1 MSFHTDGE
9 HLGPKGQHRVVRTS
23 EVLIPPHATI
33 CRRSPR
39 NPDRQQ
45 SNYHDLFDSHTVFC
59 DVFNTD
65 AGIAMIGPPL
75 LNLESTFLE
84 ATYTIDGQVFPV
96 STFPLNRAQ
105 RTQITAMHA
114 DSLRIDF
121 GEYNVEAAV
130 RSPMNSLF
138 RGRNVLVAMQRNNP
152 LRWIEEWARLY
163 VAVNKVDALI
173 LYDLRSTDYTLTEL
187 REVLVAIPGLECSV
201 IVHWPFKYG
210 VKPKFAGD
218 PWDSDFG
225 QYVAWEHAYRRFLQE
240 ARAVTVS
247 DVDEVFLAQDGRSIF
262 DHAAESATGVVRFR
276 QRFIEPVVHRA
287 PTSGK
292 DTSYSDYSLFE
303 PARALSTPKYAAI
316 LERLHHGHQLL
327 VHSIAGDR
335 TAETDQI
342 IGRQFEAMKLAWD
355 RGNFD
360 RKHPD
365 KPFDPTTN
373 LVVDDVLMHA
383 VRRSADARK
392 NPPEQGFERS

>member
-1 MSFHTDGE
+1 MSFHAGGTQP
-9 HLGPKGQHRVVRTS
+9 GPQGQHRVVRTS

-33 CRRSPR
+33 RRRSPR
-39 NPDRQQ
+39 DPDRQQ

-65 AGIAMIGPPL
+65 VGITMVGPPL

-84 ATYTIDGQVFPV
+84 ATYTIDGQVFPA

-105 RTQITAMHA
+105 RTHISATHA

-121 GEYNVEAAV
+121 GEYTAEASV

-138 RGRNVLVAMQRNNP
+138 RDRNVLVAMQRNNP
-152 LRWIEEWARLY
+152 LRWIQEWGRLY
-163 VAVNKVDALI
+163 VTANQVDALI
-173 LYDLRSTDYTLTEL
+173 LYDLRSTDYTLSEL
-187 REVLVAIPGLECSV
+187 RDALVEIPGLECSV
-201 IVHWPFKYG
+201 VVDWPFKYG
-210 VKPKFAGD
+210 VKPKWAGD

-247 DVDEVFLAQDGRSIF
+247 DVDELFLAQDGRSIF
-262 DHAAESATGVVRFR
+262 DHAAESASGIVRFR

-292 DTSYSDYSLFE
+292 DISYSDYSMFA
-303 PARALSTPKYAAI
+303 PDRALSTPKYAAI
-316 LERLHHGHQLL
+316 LERLRHGHQLL
-327 VHSIAGDR
+327 VHSIAGDQ

-355 RGNFD
+355 RGSFD

-365 KPFDPTTN
+365 KPFDPTST
-373 LVVDDVLMHA
+373 LVADDVLMHA
-383 VRRSADARK
+383 FRRSADVREST
-392 NPPEQGFERS
+392 EQGFARS